1 MHMQKQGCP
10 YYSPGFFPSPSLS
23 ASSPL
28 PQGSSPTSWSRSSRS
43 GCASPTAASWQ
54 RAWWDTCARTRPAG
68 DSWGRSRRP
77 LHSRRKLRCLRTPEL
92 REGSTP
98 DGLFFP
104 PEEDG
109 STFFPLWTSSCSR
122 LLLPCSF
129 LAAGGIVG
137 VSEEQYFAGYSTTLW
152 MEEQSPAPKVE
163 GYHAERWSQ
172 INQKPQLHLW
182 LKCIFFGDL
191 FFPFFNF
198 LKQAKKKKTSIVF
211 NGSCF
216 G

>member
-23 ASSPL
+23 ASCPL

-98 DGLFFP
+98 DGLFSPQRRMGALFSPSEP
-104 PEEDG
+104 PPAPDCFCPVAFCQLG
-109 STFFPLWTSSCSR
+109 ASWVFLRSNILQGIAPPCGWRSKA
-122 LLLPCSF
+122 LLPRWK
-129 LAAGGIVG
+129 V
-137 VSEEQYFAGYSTTLW
+137 TTQRD
-152 MEEQSPAPKVE
+152 E
-163 GYHAERWSQ
+163 
-172 INQKPQLHLW
+172 
-182 LKCIFFGDL
+182 
-191 FFPFFNF
+191 
-198 LKQAKKKKTSIVF
+198 AK
-211 NGSCF
+211 
-216 G
+216 